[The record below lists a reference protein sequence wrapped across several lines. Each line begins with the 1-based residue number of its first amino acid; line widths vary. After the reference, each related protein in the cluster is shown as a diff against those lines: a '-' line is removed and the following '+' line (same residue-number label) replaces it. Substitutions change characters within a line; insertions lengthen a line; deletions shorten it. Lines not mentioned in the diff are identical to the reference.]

1 MNIIGHTSHLNN
13 NKDALQHFLIGNPC
27 DTVEMDF
34 RLTRDNILVWTH
46 DRLVNGKDV
55 CKSEY
60 KELEL
65 LTLED
70 VLEILNGDK
79 ALLLHLK
86 GGNGVKRKN
95 FDKLLR
101 TLEIL
106 KEYPFISEIESI
118 NSNLIKM
125 LLSYREEISYM
136 DIGLIIN
143 LFTTFKYRKG
153 NISGLEKLDFISLS
167 SELWENSIVGDD
179 YNRYRELF
187 PSVREYAWTWERI
200 YQENDTR
207 IKNYMAKGA
216 DGIITSDTSLV
227 RALYR

>member
-13 NKDALQHFLIGNPC
+13 NKNALQHFLIANPC

-46 DRLVNGKDV
+46 DRLVNSKDV

-60 KELEL
+60 KELGL
-65 LTLED
+65 LTLDD
-70 VLEILNGDK
+70 VLEILNGDM

-86 GGNGVKRKN
+86 GVRGVNNKN
-95 FDKLLR
+95 IDKLLKA
-101 TLEIL
+101 LEIL
-106 KEYPFISEIESI
+106 KEYPLYTELESI
-118 NSNLIKM
+118 SADFIRRILTYKED
-125 LLSYREEISYM
+125 LSYL

-143 LFTTFKYRKG
+143 FFTTFKYRKG
-153 NISGLEKLDFISLS
+153 NISGLEKLDFVSLS
-167 SELWENSIVGDD
+167 SELWENSKVGDD
-179 YNRYRELF
+179 YHRYRELF
-187 PSVREYAWTWERI
+187 PNVREYAWTWERI

>member
-13 NKDALQHFLIGNPC
+13 NKNALQHFLIANPC

-34 RLTRDNILVWTH
+34 RLTRDDILVWTH
-46 DRLVNGKDV
+46 DRLVNSKDV

-60 KELEL
+60 KELGL
-65 LTLED
+65 PTLDD
-70 VLEILNGDK
+70 VLEILNGDM

-86 GGNGVKRKN
+86 GVRGVNNKN
-95 FDKLLR
+95 IDKLLKA
-101 TLEIL
+101 LEIL
-106 KEYPFISEIESI
+106 KEYPLYTELESI
-118 NSNLIKM
+118 SADFIRRILTYKED
-125 LLSYREEISYM
+125 LSYL

-143 LFTTFKYRKG
+143 FFTTFKYRKG
-153 NISGLEKLDFISLS
+153 NISGLEKLDFVSLS

>member
-13 NKDALQHFLIGNPC
+13 NKNALQHFLIANPC
-27 DTVEMDF
+27 NTIEMDF
-34 RLTRDNILVWTH
+34 RLTRDNVLVWTH

-55 CKSEY
+55 CRSEY
-60 KELEL
+60 KELGL
-65 LTLED
+65 LTLDD
-70 VLEILNGDK
+70 VLEILNGDI

-86 GGNGVKRKN
+86 GVNGVKRKN

-101 TLEIL
+101 TIEIL

-118 NSNLIKM
+118 NPDLIKM
-125 LLSYREEISYM
+125 FLSYQEEISYM

-153 NISGLEKLDFISLS
+153 NISGLEKVDFVSLA
-167 SELWENSIVGDD
+167 SELWEHKGQDD
-179 YNRYRELF
+179 YKRYRKLF
-187 PSVREYAWTWERI
+187 PDARKYAWTWEKI

-227 RALYR
+227 RTLNR

>member
-1 MNIIGHTSHLNN
+1 MEIIGHTANI
-13 NKDALQHFLIGNPC
+13 NKTSNALQHFLIANPC
-27 DTVEMDF
+27 DTIEMDF
-34 RLTRDNILVWTH
+34 RLTRDNVLVWTH

-55 CKSEY
+55 CRSEY
-60 KELEL
+60 KELGL
-65 LTLED
+65 LTLDD
-70 VLEILNGDK
+70 VLEILNGDI

-86 GGNGVKRKN
+86 GVNGVKRKN

-118 NSNLIKM
+118 NPDLIKM
-125 LLSYREEISYM
+125 FLSYQEEISYM

-143 LFTTFKYRKG
+143 LFTTYRYRNG
-153 NISGLEKLDFISLS
+153 RIGGLEKVDFVSLS
-167 SELWENSIVGDD
+167 SELWENKSKDG
-179 YNRYRELF
+179 YKRYRKLF
-187 PSVREYAWTWERI
+187 PSAREYAWTWEKI
-200 YQENDTR
+200 YQENDMR

-216 DGIITSDTSLV
+216 DGIITSDTPLV

>member
-1 MNIIGHTSHLNN
+1 MEIIGHTANI
-13 NKDALQHFLIGNPC
+13 NKTSNALQHFLIANPC
-27 DTVEMDF
+27 DTIEMDF
-34 RLTRDNILVWTH
+34 RLTKDNVLVWTH
-46 DRLVNGKDV
+46 NRLVNGKDV
-55 CKSEY
+55 SKSGY
-60 KELEL
+60 KELKL
-65 LTLED
+65 LTIDE
-70 VLEILNGDK
+70 VLEILNGDI

-86 GGNGVKRKN
+86 GVNGVKRKN

-118 NSNLIKM
+118 NPDLIKM
-125 LLSYREEISYM
+125 FLAYKEEISYM

-143 LFTTFKYRKG
+143 LFTTYRYRKG
-153 NISGLEKLDFISLS
+153 KIEGLEKVDFVSLS
-167 SELWENSIVGDD
+167 SELWEKDKVQDD
-179 YNRYRELF
+179 YKRYRELF
-187 PSVREYAWTWERI
+187 PNAREYAWTWEKI

-216 DGIITSDTSLV
+216 DGIITSDPALV